1 MFYFLFVIFVSI
13 SSIGLCA
20 SGAAE
25 EGEAAQ
31 ADASKTLPLK
41 RIRATEKGP
50 WFYAPGPNAWMAARE
65 NGTATVIKWSK
76 SMFGKNADH
85 IRAQRRQTIK
95 NMRQVVIEMDNP
107 EPLNLIPHISHQM
120 WITKGKQVP
129 DTHIEATIQR
139 CLMLGKHW
147 RHILWVMDA
156 EVLAPS
162 IAALKEELPFLEVR
176 QVDDYYLRKGE
187 TEKSHPGKV
196 HMYGRP
202 IFDYLYEENVFV
214 VTTDVLRKNVVYRS
228 SPEDVGGGLYSDMG
242 ISLSVNITPLLDHAH
257 AAFLSQPS
265 SNIFD
270 MTLSAYSTGLS
281 ALKDSLF
288 LLDNLDAH
296 PCIGDGKYEQLGVV
310 GSFAF
315 HTYFAQECGK
325 LRTVPLLQGLH
336 WSNMH
341 FNSYGASRPELGNV
355 NFFEVIKEMR
365 IQDIART

>member
-1 MFYFLFVIFVSI
+1 MLFISFIFSFIIFVSGFCADGGADEQAVPLEQI
-13 SSIGLCA
+13 YRGKGLWFRKPIVKMWRTA
-20 SGAAE
+20 KETG
-25 EGEAAQ
+25 
-31 ADASKTLPLK
+31 
-41 RIRATEKGP
+41 GP
-50 WFYAPGPNAWMAARE
+50 R
-65 NGTATVIKWSK
+65 TVRWSK
-76 SMFGKNADH
+76 AIYGTDVEH
-85 IRAQRRQTIK
+85 IKAQRRQSVE

-257 AAFLSQPS
+257 AAFYVHPTMGK
-265 SNIFD
+265 FD
-270 MTLSAYSTGLS
+270 LGLSAYMPGLNAMKQTLYMLDDVTPDMLGGES
-281 ALKDSLF
+281 DSV
-288 LLDNLDAH
+288 A
-296 PCIGDGKYEQLGVV
+296 QLGIV
-310 GSFAF
+310 GATLF
-315 HTYFAQECGK
+315 HAHFAQTCGDF
-325 LRTVPLLQGLH
+325 RTVPLLKEHH
-336 WSNMH
+336 WHNTHLTSWRETN
-341 FNSYGASRPELGNV
+341 PLLGNNSFTQTV
-355 NFFEVIKEMR
+355 HRKSIFRVLQEEK
-365 IQDIART
+365 ATA